1 VDHSTMLVFIKA
13 LQRVFS
19 ALNQVHQ
26 FLCQRRTSLV

>member
-1 VDHSTMLVFIKA
+1 MMA

-26 FLCQRRTSLV
+26 FLSQGRSSLV